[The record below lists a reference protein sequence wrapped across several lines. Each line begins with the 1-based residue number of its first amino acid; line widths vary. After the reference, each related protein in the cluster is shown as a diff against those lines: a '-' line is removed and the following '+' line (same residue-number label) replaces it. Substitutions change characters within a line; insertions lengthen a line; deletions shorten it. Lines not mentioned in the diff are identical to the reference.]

1 MANGRDALGL
11 VAGTVIIL
19 SSGAHSLLGW
29 PALQGQLEAAGVAS
43 DLQAG
48 LAAGWHFGGAAMLA
62 FGVIVLGIFGRR
74 SEPRPSRTPALV
86 ISILY
91 IVFGAGALAI
101 NRDLFFLMVFV
112 IPGLL
117 LAFAA
122 INR

>member
-1 MANGRDALGL
+1 M
-11 VAGTVIIL
+11 IL
-19 SSGAHSLLGW
+19 SSGAHSFLAW
-29 PALQGQLEAAGVAS
+29 PALRGQLASAGVSS

-48 LAAGWHFGGAAMLA
+48 LAVGWHFGGAAMLA
-62 FGVIVLGIFGRR
+62 FGVIVLGIFGAR

-101 NRDLFFLMVFV
+101 NRDVFFLMVFV
-112 IPGLL
+112 IPGSL

-122 INR
+122 MDR

>member
-1 MANGRDALGL
+1 M
-11 VAGTVIIL
+11 IL
-19 SSGAHSLLGW
+19 SSGAHSLMGW
-29 PALQGQLEAAGVAS
+29 PALRAQLTSAGVSS

-48 LAAGWHFGGAAMLA
+48 LAVGWHFGGAAMLA
-62 FGVIVLGIFGRR
+62 FGVIVLGIFSRR

-101 NRDLFFLMVFV
+101 NRDVFFLMVFV

-122 INR
+122 TNR